1 MSMARTL
8 AGILGLTLRA
18 GCAIHTGEGPGETK
32 TLRTPDSP
40 EVAYQKVLQAVLQ
53 EGGAI
58 QTAVEPKLIS
68 ARFHNGVTLNVIINP
83 MTGGGSS
90 ILTYAKLDAGKV
102 AFGGVTVADTVLQ
115 RYHEVHP

>member
-1 MSMARTL
+1 MGLARTL
-8 AGILGLTLRA
+8 AGILGLTLMV
-18 GCAIHTGEGPGETK
+18 GCTMHSQNGQGETN

-40 EVAYQKVLQAVLQ
+40 EVAYQKVLHAVLQ

-58 QTAVEPKLIS
+58 QSTVEPKLIS

-83 MTGGGSS
+83 MTGGGAS
-90 ILTYAKLDAGKV
+90 IMTYAKLDAGKV

-115 RYHEVHP
+115 RYQEGSR